1 MVRTQSPCLRMY
13 ERAADTAFAPDSAAV
28 GVEGRAIAV
37 RSMLPLDVCNRSL
50 RGPLT
55 LLRPS

>member
-1 MVRTQSPCLRMY
+1 MY
-13 ERAADTAFAPDSAAV
+13 ERAADTACALDSAAV
-28 GVEGRAIAV
+28 GVEGRAVAV
-37 RSMLPLDVCNRSL
+37 RSMMLLDVCNRSL